1 MAGTATA
8 TVSSR
13 KGRGLIRVDVDV
25 VCVAGAV
32 SATPIGS
39 FFGRLV
45 AVIFD
50 PVAGAGATMTS
61 TADVLLTD
69 TASGAPIL
77 SDLSVGATANTYRP
91 TQVITD
97 NAGVAITAAATAPN
111 VNRDIFL
118 AGPVSLAIANA
129 TTTDT
134 ARITLLV
141 QEAN

>member
-1 MAGTATA
+1 MAGTATT
-8 TVSSR
+8 TVTAK

-25 VCVAGAV
+25 VCVSGAV

-45 AVIFD
+45 GVIFD
-50 PVAGAGATMTS
+50 PVAGAGATMAS
-61 TADVLLTD
+61 TADVLITD
-69 TASGAPIL
+69 TASGATIL
-77 SDLSVGATANTYRP
+77 ADLSIGAAAALYRP
-91 TQVITD
+91 TQVVTD
-97 NAGVAITAAATAPN
+97 NAGAAITPATTAPN

-118 AGPVSLAIANA
+118 AGPISVAIANA